1 MTPQAPADDATR
13 IAAAT
18 AYIDALVSHRAT
30 EVPLAPDAVRIEVG
44 IKTGFSGAHIRRS
57 LERGPQFRVIGGI
70 RELTAAVTAPGVVD
84 TRFLLDTAVLGTNPV
99 IAEITERFYVDDAG
113 QITRIEAKIR
123 PRLGTLFDRL
133 RRG

>member
-57 LERGPQFRVIGGI
+57 LERGLQFRVIGGI